1 MATTL
6 KMEHEVWLRINPNNK
21 FEVARLEACGGLLV
35 IMNLQKLEYPNHL
48 FMKVVK
54 CVLVH
59 FSHVHD

>member
-21 FEVARLEACGGLLV
+21 FEVARLKAFGV
-35 IMNLQKLEYPNHL
+35 IMNLQKVEYPNHL

>member
-6 KMEHEVWLRINPNNK
+6 KMEHEDWLRINPNNK
-21 FEVARLEACGGLLV
+21 FEVARLEACGV
-35 IMNLQKLEYPNHL
+35 IMNLQKVEYPNHL